1 MNAFKMK
8 KRLKKLVAAL
18 SVYYDKSVNPWASLS
33 QTPVIGWTARGWL
46 FSLYACLVFLMPWSM
61 EMHLGNSGCIR
72 LPSEALTLAAGIG
85 LAWHLLKNAGAWKSF
100 FPLNGISGIA
110 LGWWLWLSISVF
122 FSSMP
127 LVSLKYWVVE
137 TGQFF
142 VFFVGLAVF
151 RRWRPYLLLLFSV
164 SMAGIA
170 VFVMVHHAFYQF
182 RADQSMLATL
192 PFFPDHTLYSAVL
205 VMLLPIVW
213 IVFRRQVALVFTVL
227 FLTALAFAASRAAWL
242 SLALAL
248 GCFIPVL
255 FLKKKKYVW
264 ATYLIGIAVLMA
276 VWPFFRGKLTNDV
289 SSLERLNRYSCA
301 WRMAAQRPFT
311 GFGPG
316 TFQFQYLPF
325 QRPEEMTRISITDP
339 ARDLGPDQMGRGGG
353 AHSEYLQALAETGWP
368 GLLWLALFAM
378 LAIFTGIRSGLS
390 ANTPMHRWTALAAT
404 FALLTFFIHA
414 FFNNFWHDGRVA
426 WLVWAGILEVRG
438 VRE

>member
-1 MNAFKMK
+1 MNAFKMN

-18 SVYYDKSVNPWASLS
+18 SVYYDKWVNKWTNLSPMSDADLAS
-33 QTPVIGWTARGWL
+33 PAWMFFV
-46 FSLYACLVFLMPWSM
+46 YACLAFLLPWSV
-61 EMHLGNSGCIR
+61 EVTLGGMGRIR
-72 LPSEALTLAAGIG
+72 LPSEVLTLVAGIG
-85 LAWHLLKNAGAWKSF
+85 LAWHLLKNAGARKSIF
-100 FPLNGISGIA
+100 RLNSISGMA

-151 RRWRPYLLLLFSV
+151 RSWRPYLLLLFTV

-213 IVFRRQVALVFTVL
+213 IVFRPR
-227 FLTALAFAASRAAWL
+227 TALFFTALFTSALILAACRAAWL
-242 SLALAL
+242 SLVLAL
-248 GCFIPVL
+248 GSMASIVF
-255 FLKKKKYVW
+255 FKKRAHIG
-264 ATYLIGIAVLMA
+264 ATFLIGLLVIIAI
-276 VWPFFRGKLTNDV
+276 WPFFKAKLANDV

-316 TFQFQYLPF
+316 TFQFQYLHF

-339 ARDLGPDQMGRGGG
+339 ARDLRPEQMGRGGG

-390 ANTPMHRWTALAAT
+390 AHTTKHRWIALAVT

-426 WLVWAGILEVRG
+426 WLVWAGMLEV
-438 VRE
+438 